1 MIFGIGTDIVQ
12 VSRIHSA
19 LDKLGV
25 RFAEKI
31 LSPNELV
38 IFHERQQ
45 RSPNKALHFLANR
58 FAAKEAFSKAT
69 GLGFRHPITWH
80 TLEITNNELGKPEF
94 HFYGELATWVAQHS
108 LRAMISISD
117 EVEQVIA
124 FVILETEST

>member
-12 VSRIHSA
+12 VSRMKSA
-19 LDKLGV
+19 LEKHGV

-31 LSPNELV
+31 LSPNEIL
-38 IFHERQQ
+38 IFHERHQ

-80 TLEITNNELGKPEF
+80 TLEVTNNSLGKPEF
-94 HFYGELATWVAQHS
+94 KFYGELAAWITQHS
-108 LRAMISISD
+108 LKAMISISD

-124 FVILETEST
+124 FVIIETDAS